1 MTLNLYRTTQ
11 QMSKIIEEVLE
22 KIVLS
27 DRIRTLEAR
36 LSVLQRSSVRDQG
49 ALWGHLFKEDP
60 LDSFPV
66 VKRN

>member
-1 MTLNLYRTTQ
+1 
-11 QMSKIIEEVLE
+11 MSKIIEGVLE
-22 KIVLS
+22 KIVLN
-27 DRIRTLEAR
+27 DKIRTLEAR
-36 LSVLQRSSVRDQG
+36 LSVLQRSSVREQG